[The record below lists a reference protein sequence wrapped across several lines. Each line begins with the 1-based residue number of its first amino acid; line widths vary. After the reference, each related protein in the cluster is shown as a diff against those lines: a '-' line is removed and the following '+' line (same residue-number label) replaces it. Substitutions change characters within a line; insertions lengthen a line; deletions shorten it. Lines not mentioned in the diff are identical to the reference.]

1 MSWGEYAWTTTLGT
15 VECTNEGMNLVREIL
30 IERCTALNARGTGYR
45 VFVSCHSDNIT
56 ARMRKK
62 KRMRNFKNTAP
73 LLRAVSLVIS
83 CCYKLA
89 LR

>member
-1 MSWGEYAWTTTLGT
+1 MKACQAVLCVLGA
-15 VECTNEGMNLVREIL
+15 VECTNEGTNLVREIL
-30 IERCTALNARGTGYR
+30 IERCTALNARGTEYR
-45 VFVSCHSDNIT
+45 VFVFCHSDNIT

-62 KRMRNFKNTAP
+62 KRMRNFKTTAT
-73 LLRAVSLVIS
+73 LLRALSLVLS

>member
-1 MSWGEYAWTTTLGT
+1 MSWDEYAWTFTLGA
-15 VECTNEGMNLVREIL
+15 VECTNDGTNLVREIL
-30 IERCTALNARGTGYR
+30 IERCTALNARVTGYR

-56 ARMRKK
+56 ARMR
-62 KRMRNFKNTAP
+62 NFKNTTT
-73 LLRAVSLVIS
+73 LFRALSLVLS